1 MRAISLD
8 QIDLELPNLKF
19 DKRENVSLLVDLV
32 ETKETLYLNLAKIF
46 ENNFG
51 QSPKRIAQYPSK
63 DPMSMRRSLLDLK
76 DDSFLG
82 IKGIVI
88 SEGIQFKVQFG
99 PVYEYITIT
108 EYFLINPSPKLQT
121 LKFELENT
129 PRWRLNEEDWIS
141 RFAPSD
147 LTKIMPPSLDVAR
160 VYRET
165 STRQNKI
172 HITKLLKHIHTKFK
186 KHQKHKKTTETAI
199 VTASFEMMKLLAKL
213 NEDIGDD
220 IFGTVDSTGTKLFYN
235 TVRGRFIFTCR
246 IKDNL
251 YDIYGTEK
259 YWRWGASREET
270 AAFICG
276 LVHGGMIVK

>member
-32 ETKETLYLNLAKIF
+32 ETKETLYLKLAKIF

-51 QSPKRIAQYPSK
+51 SAPIRIAQYPSK
-63 DPMSMRRSLLDLK
+63 DPLSMRKSILELSA
-76 DDSFLG
+76 DSFLG
-82 IKGIVI
+82 ISGIVI
-88 SEGIQFKVQFG
+88 SEAIQFKVIFG
-99 PVYEYITIT
+99 PVYEYVTIT

-121 LKFELENT
+121 LKIELQNT
-129 PRWRLNEEDWIS
+129 PRWKMNDADWIS
-141 RFAPSD
+141 RFTSAD
-147 LTKIMPPSLDVAR
+147 LTKIMPPTLDLAN

-165 STRQNKI
+165 STKQTKI
-172 HITKLLKHIHTKFK
+172 HITKFLKHIHTKFK
-186 KHQKHKKTTETAI
+186 KNQKQKKATEVGV

-220 IFGTVDSTGTKLFYN
+220 IFGTLDSTGTRLNYK
-235 TVRGRFIFTCR
+235 TVRGWFTFTCR

-251 YDIYGTEK
+251 YDIYGTDK
-259 YWRWGASREET
+259 YWRWGASRDET